1 MEIKIT
7 GASKSKTVNI
17 YTCIHRPMASK
28 TISIRGDVYK
38 LLKDARRE
46 DESFSD
52 VIERL
57 LKKDK
62 TDLSEY
68 FGSLKDNPLLDAL
81 EEDSRKI
88 RATAIVRPCNPL
100 KYSK

>member
-1 MEIKIT
+1 
-7 GASKSKTVNI
+7 
-17 YTCIHRPMASK
+17 MASK
-28 TISIRGDVYK
+28 TVSIKDDVYK
-38 LLKDARRE
+38 LLKDAKRDE
-46 DESFSD
+46 ESFSD

-88 RATAIVRPCNPL
+88 RAMARHRT
-100 KYSK
+100 

>member
-1 MEIKIT
+1 
-7 GASKSKTVNI
+7 V
-17 YTCIHRPMASK
+17 ASK
-28 TISIRGDVYK
+28 TISIRDNVYK
-38 LLKDARRE
+38 LLIDARRE
-46 DESFSD
+46 NESFSD

-88 RATAIVRPCNPL
+88 RAMEIVGPCNPIECREM
-100 KYSK
+100 SKNGTAKQR

>member
-1 MEIKIT
+1 
-7 GASKSKTVNI
+7 
-17 YTCIHRPMASK
+17 MASK
-28 TISIRGDVYK
+28 TISIRDNVYK
-38 LLKDARRE
+38 LLKAARRG

-62 TDLSEY
+62 ADLSEY

-81 EEDSRKI
+81 EEDSRRI
-88 RATAIVRPCNPL
+88 RANLIVTSRQKLRDERNGTP
-100 KYSK
+100 KQ

>member
-1 MEIKIT
+1 
-7 GASKSKTVNI
+7 
-17 YTCIHRPMASK
+17 MASK
-28 TISIRGDVYK
+28 TISIRGEVYER
-38 LLKDARRE
+38 LKDVKRE

-68 FGSLKDNPLLDAL
+68 LGSLKDNSLLDAL

-88 RATAIVRPCNPL
+88 RAMARLRNGTAE
-100 KYSK
+100 

>member
-17 YTCIHRPMASK
+17 YACIHRPMASK
-28 TISIRGDVYK
+28 TISIRDNVYK

-46 DESFSD
+46 NESFSD

-68 FGSLKDNPLLDAL
+68 LSSLKDNPLLYVL
-81 EEDSRKI
+81 EEDSRRI
-88 RATAIVRPCNPL
+88 RTKAIVHPCSPA
-100 KYSK
+100 KS

>member
-1 MEIKIT
+1 
-7 GASKSKTVNI
+7 
-17 YTCIHRPMASK
+17 MASK
-28 TISIRGDVYK
+28 TISIRDDVYRS
-38 LLKDARRE
+38 LKDARRE

-68 FGSLKDNPLLDAL
+68 FGSLKDNPMLDAL

-88 RATAIVRPCNPL
+88 RAMARPRT
-100 KYSK
+100 